1 MDISVSEVNLRGR
14 HSLNQSIDK
23 SIDILT
29 PSASANL
36 GTHFKK
42 HFKNNKSRLDDQ
54 NLTPVREDKHIK
66 GGGMRYNSVHASQG
80 DLKVLN
86 RQEYSVNSLHKKSK
100 DSSS

>member
-36 GTHFKK
+36 GTQFKK

-54 NLTPVREDKHIK
+54 NLTPVREDKLIK
-66 GGGMRYNSVHASQG
+66 GGMRYNSVHASQG
-80 DLKVLN
+80 DLGK
-86 RQEYSVNSLHKKSK
+86 
-100 DSSS
+100 